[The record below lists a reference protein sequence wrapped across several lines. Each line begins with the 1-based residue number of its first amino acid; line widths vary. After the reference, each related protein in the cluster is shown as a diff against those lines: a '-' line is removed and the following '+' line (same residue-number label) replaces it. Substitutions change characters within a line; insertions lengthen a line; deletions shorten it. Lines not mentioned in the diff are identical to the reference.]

1 MQAPAKLDLVCYQ
14 GASFDYQ
21 LTWNLNDE
29 PVDLTN
35 YDARMQVRP
44 SHGAHTVVLNLTAG
58 TGITLGGTAGTIFIE
73 ASPEQTA
80 AIPATQYVYDL
91 EMVAAGGAVTRLVE
105 GRFTV
110 DPEVTR

>member
-1 MQAPAKLDLVCYQ
+1 MQAPATLDLICYQ

-21 LTWNLNDE
+21 LTWNLNDT

-44 SHGAHTVVLNLTAG
+44 SYNSSSVVLNLTAG
-58 TGITLGGTAGTIFIE
+58 TGITLGGTAGTVFIE
-73 ASPEQTA
+73 ATPTQTA
-80 AIPATQYVYDL
+80 AIAAGQYVYDL